1 MSLEELADDPQPEEC
16 AEVAFGPMR
25 PSKNPDLF
33 VIPEPLRIDIRV
45 SARSALSGMGGMPR
59 APFHRELRRPPSGP
73 GRRRARRRKEHEMAE
88 SALTPPAKSGLLV
101 AVEELTAVHDR
112 YDSLRSDN
120 QGSSGDSPWPGGD
133 GNLNDIE

>member
-1 MSLEELADDPQPEEC
+1 M
-16 AEVAFGPMR
+16 
-25 PSKNPDLF
+25 
-33 VIPEPLRIDIRV
+33 
-45 SARSALSGMGGMPR
+45 
-59 APFHRELRRPPSGP
+59 
-73 GRRRARRRKEHEMAE
+73 RKESKVAE
-88 SALTPPAKSGLLV
+88 SATPQASSGLLV